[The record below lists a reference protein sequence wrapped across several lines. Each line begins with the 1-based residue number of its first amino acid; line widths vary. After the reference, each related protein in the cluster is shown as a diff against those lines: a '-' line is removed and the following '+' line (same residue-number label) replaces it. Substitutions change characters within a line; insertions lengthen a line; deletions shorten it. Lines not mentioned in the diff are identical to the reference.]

1 MSECRK
7 VQELTKEFLEKLS
20 KIKAFKERII
30 SLKPNNNYES
40 KRIRT
45 KNTNNNMLSEE
56 FLLNPLAKFS
66 KSGDIKV
73 TKLPRPKK
81 IPPLSN
87 SILVKNESSKE
98 KDFGSKIFKKNHKKP
113 KILPKP
119 KTSERS
125 RDKFCNIN
133 NNNIEGKK
141 TDIKSN
147 NDLPKKAKEE
157 PIKKIKAIAKI
168 NDELYDR
175 LLNNRPKLMQRVAR
189 SESPEMRV
197 NNLENTNVID
207 NNNSLLKKRR
217 SLEPKAN
224 SDKKKKI
231 KKKKLPQLA
240 NLVKEI
246 KYQYCVY
253 PGNYGKL
260 IDTLMERRKDKW
272 IKTDIELVK
281 YCDFI
286 WSPLPN
292 VIDFNHCSE
301 KRIYVNH
308 LEFHSNLS
316 NKLNLYYNLIRY
328 CESKKINLFDYFP
341 FTICLSLS
349 QNNFNTQ
356 LENFKKFCEELPSFT
371 PKSDVKYVERFN
383 ILLSKRTGE
392 TQTINIPQT
401 YNTGRNMWI
410 IKPINLNRGR
420 CIQVLNDTNTIVEYL
435 LKIQD
440 MKKIEGDN
448 NNNFKCEHV
457 LLQKYLEKPLLYQG
471 RKFDIRIWILIIA
484 GQENFVYIFK
494 QGHLKAT
501 CAEYDINSS
510 SPFIHLTNYSVQK
523 HNIDFSKKEI
533 GNEISYQD
541 FQDELDKKNTGKN
554 FLKDIYPKIVYI
566 IRLAIGSAKSNLNH
580 LKRENCFEI
589 FGCDF
594 ILDEKYRPYLLEI
607 NMNPG
612 LEISSPLISKLVPRM
627 VDDAL
632 KLTIDKK
639 YYKDREADSV
649 CHVDGYDD
657 KENMWEKFSVI

>member
-1 MSECRK
+1 
-7 VQELTKEFLEKLS
+7 
-20 KIKAFKERII
+20 
-30 SLKPNNNYES
+30 
-40 KRIRT
+40 
-45 KNTNNNMLSEE
+45 
-56 FLLNPLAKFS
+56 
-66 KSGDIKV
+66 
-73 TKLPRPKK
+73 
-81 IPPLSN
+81 
-87 SILVKNESSKE
+87 
-98 KDFGSKIFKKNHKKP
+98 
-113 KILPKP
+113 
-119 KTSERS
+119 
-125 RDKFCNIN
+125 
-133 NNNIEGKK
+133 
-141 TDIKSN
+141 
-147 NDLPKKAKEE
+147 
-157 PIKKIKAIAKI
+157 
-168 NDELYDR
+168 
-175 LLNNRPKLMQRVAR
+175 
-189 SESPEMRV
+189 
-197 NNLENTNVID
+197 
-207 NNNSLLKKRR
+207 
-217 SLEPKAN
+217 
-224 SDKKKKI
+224 
-231 KKKKLPQLA
+231 
-240 NLVKEI
+240 
-246 KYQYCVY
+246 
-253 PGNYGKL
+253 
-260 IDTLMERRKDKW
+260 
-272 IKTDIELVK
+272 
-281 YCDFI
+281 
-286 WSPLPN
+286 
-292 VIDFNHCSE
+292 
-301 KRIYVNH
+301 
-308 LEFHSNLS
+308 
-316 NKLNLYYNLIRY
+316 
-328 CESKKINLFDYFP
+328 
-341 FTICLSLS
+341 LS

-356 LENFKKFCEELPSFT
+356 LESFKKFCEELPFFT

-401 YNTGRNMWI
+401 YNTGKNMWI

-440 MKKIEGDN
+440 MKKLEGDN

-501 CAEYDINSS
+501 CAEFDINSS

-580 LKRENCFEI
+580 LKRDNCFEI

-594 ILDEKYRPYLLEI
+594 ILDEKYKPYLLEI

-639 YYKDREADSV
+639 YYKDREADSI

-657 KENMWEKFSVI
+657 DENMWEKFSVI